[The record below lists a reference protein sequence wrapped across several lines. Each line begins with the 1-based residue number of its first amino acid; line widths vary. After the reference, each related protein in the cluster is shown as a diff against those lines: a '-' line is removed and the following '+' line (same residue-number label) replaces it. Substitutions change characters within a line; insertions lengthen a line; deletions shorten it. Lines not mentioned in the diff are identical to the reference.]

1 CFRGWSG
8 RVHRTWRLRLLTQS
22 GHWAASSRGLPVS
35 RPNPLRLRTGMSRT
49 NSGPTRMPRR
59 AGPNASYGRLLPNL
73 LLFLLATCGLLL
85 VLLCAACA
93 PFRAG
98 CAPLLAPFLARCA
111 PLLTPFLACC
121 APLLAPLGAGRR
133 SGLRSGLRGS
143 GLLCHLLGCFL
154 GRPNS
159 LGSRWGGFSI

>member
-1 CFRGWSG
+1 
-8 RVHRTWRLRLLTQS
+8 
-22 GHWAASSRGLPVS
+22 
-35 RPNPLRLRTGMSRT
+35 LRTGMSRT

-98 CAPLLAPFLARCA
+98 CAPLLAP
-111 PLLTPFLACC
+111 
-121 APLLAPLGAGRR
+121 LLAPLGAGRR

-154 GRPNS
+154 SRPNS